1 MTIPSAAMI
10 DTYDYRLVVLSVLI
24 AMLASYAALDLSGR
38 VTSSH
43 GRSRYLWLTSGAI
56 AMGIGIWSMHY
67 IGMLA
72 FRLPVAVEYDWPT
85 VLMSLLAAVLASAIA
100 LFVVSRRK
108 MGLLLAAVGSVFM
121 GGGIAAMHYIG
132 MAAMRLP
139 ALCHYSAPLV
149 NTSVVLAIVISF
161 VAIWLTF
168 YFRGDRTLGLGLKIV
183 SAVVM
188 GAAIP
193 VMHYTGMAAASF
205 TPAVLSRQELLHS
218 VSVSVLGAAGIS
230 VVTFMVL
237 GLVVLT
243 SFAHRRFSAQTMELA
258 SSELRYR
265 QIVETALDAFVAV
278 DEEGMITDWNRQ
290 AEVTFGWPHAEAIGR
305 RLNDIAVPIRFRA
318 EHKEIVANMVASSD
332 ERVARTRVETTRMH
346 RSGREIP
353 VELSLFAIRRGG
365 THRVCGFIRDITE
378 RKRFEQELI
387 AAKEAAEAGSRAKS
401 EFLANMSHEIRTP
414 LNGVMGMTDL
424 ALDTELTAE
433 QREYLE
439 TAKFSA
445 DSLLLVIDEI
455 LDFSKIEAGKVELEL
470 VDFNLRDNLKA
481 MLRTLELRA
490 DQKGLALLSRIAPDV
505 PEMVRGDSNRL
516 RQVLVNLVGNA
527 IKFTEHGQIEL
538 EVSVESQDG
547 DDGALRFTVSDSGIG
562 IPIEKQNL
570 IFQPFAQADNSTTRK
585 FGGTGLGLTISRRLV
600 ELMGGQM
607 WVESEPGVGTKFH
620 FTAQFKTSSA
630 VPAL

>member
-1 MTIPSAAMI
+1 MMTIPGAAMI

-38 VTSSH
+38 VNSSH
-43 GRSRYLWLTSGAI
+43 GRARYLWLSSGAI

-85 VLMSLLAAVLASAIA
+85 VLVSLLAAVLASAIA
-100 LFVVSRRK
+100 LFVVSRRR

-168 YFRGDRTLGLGLKIV
+168 YFRGDRSLGLPLKIV
-183 SAVVM
+183 CAAVM

-205 TPAVLSRQELLHS
+205 TPAVLNRQELLHS
-218 VSVSVLGAAGIS
+218 VSVSLLGGAGII

-237 GLVVLT
+237 GSVVLT
-243 SFAHRRFSAQTMELA
+243 SFAHRRFSAQALEIR
-258 SSELRYR
+258 SNEDRYR
-265 QIVETALDAFVAV
+265 QIVETALDAFIGA
-278 DEEGMITDWNRQ
+278 DEDSMITDWNAQ
-290 AEVTFGWPHAEAIGR
+290 AEAVFGWSRAEAMGR
-305 RLNDIAVPIRFRA
+305 DIYETIVPTRFRA
-318 EHKEIVANMVASSD
+318 EQKRIAGEMIDSKISST
-332 ERVARTRVETTRMH
+332 RKRVEVTRMH
-346 RSGREIP
+346 RDGHEFPI
-353 VELSLFAIRRGG
+353 ELSISLIRTGATFRL
-365 THRVCGFIRDITE
+365 CAFLRDITE
-378 RKRFEQELI
+378 RKRSEQELI

-424 ALDTELTAE
+424 ALDTDLTPE

-439 TAKFSA
+439 TVKFSA
-445 DSLLLVIDEI
+445 DSLLLVINDI
-455 LDFSKIEAGKVELEL
+455 LDFSKIEAGKVDLEL
-470 VDFNLRDNLKA
+470 DDFNLRENLKA
-481 MLRTLELRA
+481 MLKTLELRA
-490 DQKGLALLSRIAPDV
+490 DQKGLELVSRIAPDV
-505 PEMVRGDSNRL
+505 PEAIRGDSNRL
-516 RQVLVNLVGNA
+516 RQILANLIGNA
-527 IKFTEHGQIEL
+527 IKFADHGQVVL
-538 EVSVESQDG
+538 DVGVERQDG
-547 DDGALRFTVSDSGIG
+547 DDHALHFTVSDSGIG

-570 IFQPFAQADNSTTRK
+570 IFQPFAQADTSTTRK

-607 WVESEPGVGTKFH
+607 WVESEPSVGSKFH
-620 FTAQFKTSSA
+620 FTAQFKTPAA
-630 VPAL
+630 VASR

>member
-1 MTIPSAAMI
+1 
-10 DTYDYRLVVLSVLI
+10 
-24 AMLASYAALDLSGR
+24 
-38 VTSSH
+38 
-43 GRSRYLWLTSGAI
+43 
-56 AMGIGIWSMHY
+56 
-67 IGMLA
+67 
-72 FRLPVAVEYDWPT
+72 
-85 VLMSLLAAVLASAIA
+85 
-100 LFVVSRRK
+100 
-108 MGLLLAAVGSVFM
+108 
-121 GGGIAAMHYIG
+121 
-132 MAAMRLP
+132 
-139 ALCHYSAPLV
+139 
-149 NTSVVLAIVISF
+149 
-161 VAIWLTF
+161 
-168 YFRGDRTLGLGLKIV
+168 
-183 SAVVM
+183 
-188 GAAIP
+188 
-193 VMHYTGMAAASF
+193 
-205 TPAVLSRQELLHS
+205 
-218 VSVSVLGAAGIS
+218 
-230 VVTFMVL
+230 
-237 GLVVLT
+237 
-243 SFAHRRFSAQTMELA
+243 
-258 SSELRYR
+258 
-265 QIVETALDAFVAV
+265 
-278 DEEGMITDWNRQ
+278 
-290 AEVTFGWPHAEAIGR
+290 
-305 RLNDIAVPIRFRA
+305 
-318 EHKEIVANMVASSD
+318 
-332 ERVARTRVETTRMH
+332 
-346 RSGREIP
+346 
-353 VELSLFAIRRGG
+353 
-365 THRVCGFIRDITE
+365 
-378 RKRFEQELI
+378 LI